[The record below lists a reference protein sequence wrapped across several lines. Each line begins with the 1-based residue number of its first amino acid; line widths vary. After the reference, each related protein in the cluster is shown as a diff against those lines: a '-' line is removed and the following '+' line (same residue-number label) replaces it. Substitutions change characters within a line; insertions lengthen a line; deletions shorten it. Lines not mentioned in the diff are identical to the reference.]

1 MIALENNFSLGET
14 LKEIRLKKKL
24 SQEEVALRANI
35 TTVYYGLV
43 ERNKKNPTVKI
54 LEKIC
59 YALGT
64 DISDV
69 FQNNQIKDEKF
80 DDITMQILN
89 QLNDRTYEEKKIIL
103 NIIRQVF
110 KIKNVK

>member
-1 MIALENNFSLGET
+1 MINLKDNFSLGET
-14 LKEIRLKKKL
+14 LKQIRVKKQL

-59 YALGT
+59 YALGIEIA
-64 DISDV
+64 DI
-69 FQNNQIKDEKF
+69 FQNNEIKDEKF
-80 DDITMQILN
+80 DDVTMQILN
-89 QLNDRTYEEKKIIL
+89 QLNGRTYEEKKIIL
-103 NIIRQVF
+103 NIIKQVV